1 MDNPSIVSPTGLF
14 QNVRIG
20 YGAKLELQA
29 TLHGFNRMDVINGK
43 PVVATFT
50 LTAVAIRISPVQQ
63 ICAANA
69 ETFNSVADRQYQW
82 WDDDMLKE
90 ALEPLG
96 EFE

>member
-1 MDNPSIVSPTGLF
+1 MDKPSIVSPTGLF

-20 YGAKLELQA
+20 HSAKFELPA
-29 TLHGFNRMDVINGK
+29 TLHGFKRLDVISGK
-43 PVVATFT
+43 PLVATFT
-50 LTAVAIRISPVQQ
+50 RPAVEIRISAVQE

-90 ALEPLG
+90 PLEPLG